1 MSEEIKYY
9 FHSKTHGFYSSEFP
23 GTIGS
28 SGLTISD
35 LTEISAE
42 DYMAFFN
49 PPEGKISV
57 WVEDMPMQIMIP
69 GPDYQA
75 EARAKRDALIAEANA
90 LTYPFSLRM
99 LMGRTLT
106 DAEKDWVHAW
116 MNYTD
121 KLDDLDM
128 SQAPDITW
136 PVKPG

>member
-42 DYMAFFN
+42 DYMAFFH

-69 GPDYQA
+69 EPDYQA
-75 EARAKRDALIAEANA
+75 EARAKRDALVAEANA
-90 LTYPFSLRM
+90 LTYPFSLRV

-106 DAEKDWVHAW
+106 DAEKD
-116 MNYTD
+116 
-121 KLDDLDM
+121 LDDLDM

-136 PVKPG
+136 PVKPATVNAHNSGAAR